1 MLAVM
6 ARTRPNG
13 RDDLVYFQVRIPAH
27 VRDAVQASSEQTG
40 VSMSYYLETLLQAL
54 LDRGPLPTVPNP
66 RAQLG
71 EELPIST
78 AA

>member
-1 MLAVM
+1 M
-6 ARTRPNG
+6 
-13 RDDLVYFQVRIPAH
+13 VYFQVKIPVQ
-27 VRDAVQASSEQTG
+27 VRDAVQAASEQTG
-40 VSMSYYLETLLQAL
+40 VSMSYYIEVLFQAL
-54 LDRGPLPTVPNP
+54 LDRGPLPAVPNP

>member
-13 RDDLVYFQVRIPAH
+13 RDLVYFQVRIPAH
-27 VRDAVQASSEQTG
+27 VRDAVQAASDQTG

-54 LDRGPLPTVPNP
+54 LDRGPLPAVPNP